1 MSNDTKKY
9 GKLSQREHI
18 LLRPDTYVGSNELS
32 SEELWV
38 YNEEKIEKKLIK
50 YNPALLKIFD
60 EALVNASDASVNDK
74 TCNYIKVEYNKE
86 EGYISVENNGN
97 DGIPVEAHHEHKT
110 LVPSMIFG
118 ELLTSSNFDV

>member
-1 MSNDTKKY
+1 MLMSNDTKKY

-38 YNEEKIEKKLIK
+38 FNEKEAKIVKKTIK

-74 TCNYIKVEYNKE
+74 TCDYIKIEYNKLK
-86 EGYISVENNGN
+86 YFIQN
-97 DGIPVEAHHEHKT
+97 I
-110 LVPSMIFG
+110 
-118 ELLTSSNFDV
+118 